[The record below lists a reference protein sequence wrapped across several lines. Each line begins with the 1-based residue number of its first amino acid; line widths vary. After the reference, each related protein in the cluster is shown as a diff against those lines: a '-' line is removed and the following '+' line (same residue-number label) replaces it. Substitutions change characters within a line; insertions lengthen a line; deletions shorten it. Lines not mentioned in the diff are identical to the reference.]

1 MKYTDTYEWVQLEDG
16 CAKIGIT
23 KKAQKEIGEI
33 VHIHFPKVGDKIKK
47 GDAALVLESTKSAID
62 TYSPLSGEIV
72 EVNTSLF
79 ENLSLLNTD
88 PEREGWLF
96 KVKPSS
102 IAEYHALEDYTGAGA
117 GTPLKDK
124 VL

>member
-47 GDAALVLESTKSAID
+47 GDSILVLESTKSAID

-72 EVNTSLF
+72 EVNYSLSSK
-79 ENLSLLNTD
+79 LSLLNSD
-88 PEREGWLF
+88 PEGEGWLF
-96 KVKPSS
+96 KIKPSS
-102 IAEYHALEDYTGAGA
+102 MSEYHSLEDYTGAGA

-124 VL
+124 IL